1 MYRCCIF
8 DLDGT
13 LVNSV
18 YAIQKA
24 TSETLAH
31 FHLEPVSEEET
42 KLFAGDGY
50 KKLVERAM
58 EAKGD
63 SKPEH
68 VQEALALYPR
78 IFKDCCLYRVGAY
91 EGIKELLAFLRENH
105 ISCAVLS
112 NKPHDR
118 TLDNVWAV
126 FGKECFDR
134 IYGEREDEGIAKKP
148 AGDGVEG
155 ICRELGD
162 SGEECLYFGDTNTD
176 METGKNA
183 GVDTVGV
190 TWGFRSREE
199 LLAFHPVLLAD
210 HPAQVIDFV
219 RRANG
224 I

>member
-1 MYRCCIF
+1 MSKAAVVRHPGG
-8 DLDGT
+8 DLHPDA
-13 LVNSV
+13 V
-18 YAIQKA
+18 Q
-24 TSETLAH
+24 
-31 FHLEPVSEEET
+31 
-42 KLFAGDGY
+42 
-50 KKLVERAM
+50 
-58 EAKGD
+58 
-63 SKPEH
+63 PEH

-78 IFKDCCLYRVGAY
+78 IFKDCCLYRVEAY

-148 AGDGVEG
+148 APDGVEA
-155 ICRELGD
+155 ICRELGV